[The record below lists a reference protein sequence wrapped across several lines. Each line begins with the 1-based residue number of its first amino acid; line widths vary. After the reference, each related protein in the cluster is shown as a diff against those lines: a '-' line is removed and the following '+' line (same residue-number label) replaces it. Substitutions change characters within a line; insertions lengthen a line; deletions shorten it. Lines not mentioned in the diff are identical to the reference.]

1 MKKLLLFLFV
11 LVGFSFVASAQPPKV
26 EAIKVAYIT
35 KELNLTSDEAQKF
48 WPVYNEYFAEI
59 KKVREANKSDEIAF
73 EEAVVNIKKKY
84 KPKFKDVLKDD
95 ARVNK
100 VFALEKNFR
109 EMLRKEI
116 QKRQKNKP
124 RNTKNND

>member
-1 MKKLLLFLFV
+1 MKKVLPFLFV
-11 LVGFSFVASAQPPKV
+11 LMGTSFIASAQPPKV

-35 KELNLTSDEAQKF
+35 KELSLTSDEAQKF
-48 WPVYNEYFAEI
+48 WPVYNEYFGEI

-95 ARVNK
+95 TRVNK

-109 EMLRKEI
+109 EMLRKEM
-116 QKRQKNKP
+116 QKRQKGRGKSQMNA
-124 RNTKNND
+124 N